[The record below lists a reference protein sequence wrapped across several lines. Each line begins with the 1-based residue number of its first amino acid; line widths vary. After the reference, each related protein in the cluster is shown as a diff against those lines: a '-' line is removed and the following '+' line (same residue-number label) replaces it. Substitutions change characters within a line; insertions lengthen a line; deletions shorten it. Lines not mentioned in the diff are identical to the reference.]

1 MTGSKTKI
9 LLVEDDLNLGT
20 ILKEYLD
27 VKGFDVIHCLNGQEA
42 INIFNH
48 NKFDLCVIDIMMPKV
63 DGFTLAES
71 IREVSQT
78 PFIFVTAKSL
88 LDDKLTGFKL
98 GADDYITKP
107 FSMEELIMRIN
118 AVLKRSSRI
127 VNSNEKSEYKIG
139 SYNFNFGKRTL
150 TIKNKEQKLTS
161 KEAELLK
168 MLCQNR
174 NELLERSDALKKIWK
189 DESYFTSRSMDVYI
203 TKLRN
208 YLKADSKIQ
217 IVNVHGA
224 GFKLI
229 IEEL

>member
-1 MTGSKTKI
+1 MAASRTKI

-20 ILKEYLD
+20 LLKEYLG
-27 VKGFDVIHCLNGQEA
+27 VKGFEVVHCLNGEDGR
-42 INIFNH
+42 IIFNQS
-48 NKFDLCVIDIMMPKV
+48 KFDICIIDIMMPKV

-71 IREVSQT
+71 IRAGSQT

-118 AVLKRSSRI
+118 AVLRRSSRI
-127 VNSNEKSEYKIG
+127 DNSLEKSEYKIG
-139 SYNFNFGKRTL
+139 NYNFNFDKRTL
-150 TIKNKEQKLTS
+150 AIKNSEHKLTA

-168 MLCQNR
+168 MLCMHR
-174 NELLERSDALKKIWK
+174 NELLVRSDALKKIWK

-208 YLKADSKIQ
+208 YLKADSRIQ
-217 IVNVHGA
+217 IVNVHGE

-229 IEEL
+229 IE